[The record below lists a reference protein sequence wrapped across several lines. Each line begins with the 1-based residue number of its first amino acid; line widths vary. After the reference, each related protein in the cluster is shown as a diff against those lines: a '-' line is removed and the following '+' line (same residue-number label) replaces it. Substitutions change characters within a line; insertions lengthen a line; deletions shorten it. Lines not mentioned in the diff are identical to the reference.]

1 MNKSVEEEQGRV
13 KSLFVRKIFVGMDRV
28 IVRWLNHTGSGN
40 VKVVA
45 FMVIKKMFVK
55 YFLAMNTSR
64 KRKFALSAKK
74 ICLNKRNIT
83 QSLLK
88 VT

>member
-1 MNKSVEEEQGRV
+1 MWKKSRERSKEVARTKKFCGD
-13 KSLFVRKIFVGMDRV
+13 GV

-45 FMVIKKMFVK
+45 FMVIKKKFVK

-64 KRKFALSAKK
+64 KRKFALSVKK
-74 ICLNKRNIT
+74 MC
-83 QSLLK
+83 
-88 VT
+88 